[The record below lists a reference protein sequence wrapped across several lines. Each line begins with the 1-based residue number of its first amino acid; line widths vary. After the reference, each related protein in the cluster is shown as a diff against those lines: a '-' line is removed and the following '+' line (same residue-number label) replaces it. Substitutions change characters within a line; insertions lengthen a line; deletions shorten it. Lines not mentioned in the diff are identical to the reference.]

1 MGLSHSNITKDMNEI
16 KRDYL
21 AKVEE
26 GEILEIVQLFDRAER
41 VGLTIEVI
49 YSALNNMKEFP
60 ASTPLLCM
68 QIALEDWDV

>member
-1 MGLSHSNITKDMNEI
+1 MGFSHINTPKNMNEI

-60 ASTPLLCM
+60 ESTPLLCM

>member
-1 MGLSHSNITKDMNEI
+1 MNKVKEN
-16 KRDYL
+16 YL

-26 GEILEIVQLFDRAER
+26 GEILEIVQLFNKAEK

-49 YSALNNMKEFP
+49 HSALNNMKEFP
-60 ASTPLLCM
+60 ESSPLLCM

>member
-1 MGLSHSNITKDMNEI
+1 MNKVKEN
-16 KRDYL
+16 YL

-26 GEILEIVQLFDRAER
+26 GEILEIVQLFNKAEK

-49 YSALNNMKEFP
+49 YSALNNMKDFP
-60 ASTPLLCM
+60 KSSPLLCM